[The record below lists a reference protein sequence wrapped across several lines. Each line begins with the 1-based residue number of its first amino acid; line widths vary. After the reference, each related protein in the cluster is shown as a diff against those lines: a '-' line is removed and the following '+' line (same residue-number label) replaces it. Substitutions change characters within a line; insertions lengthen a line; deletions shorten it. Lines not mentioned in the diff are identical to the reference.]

1 MTRRLDSWIEGFMNY
16 TQGRSTQ
23 ELFRLWTAIGT
34 LSGALERKIWIM
46 SQNRRV
52 FPNMYIFLVGPP
64 ASGKTYAIDL
74 AHEIF
79 DEALGGSHTDSENH
93 HCAETSLTKQG
104 LVDRFHE
111 AKRII
116 HQPEMIYNAL
126 FVPSKELSMLIPE
139 YDKEFISALTDF
151 YDCHRYSEKLRNVR
165 KGEPL
170 EIEAPYLTLLAGT
183 TPAYMGYSIP
193 VPAWEDGFLAR
204 VNIIYAEDN
213 IVDGER
219 PSLNLH
225 EDDAADDDSLKAL
238 LVDDLK
244 IIGREMKGKKRW
256 TKKAG
261 ELFADWYQ
269 TRCKWPVGDGIKESD
284 TRLPTHPR
292 LIHYCTRRHFHALKL
307 CLISACDLGHEA
319 IEEEDVIRVQWW
331 LREAELMM
339 PGIFSAMESGGDAVI
354 IRDAYHFV
362 QIEEARGGCPLSK
375 LYAYLQMRQA
385 SGLVTRTYQNMI
397 EGNILVAFGGADKMT
412 MVRHV
417 PGAFG
422 TIRTIPKK
430 GS

>member
-1 MTRRLDSWIEGFMNY
+1 MTRRLDSWIDGFMDY
-16 TQGRSTQ
+16 TEGRSTQ

-64 ASGKTYAIDL
+64 GSGKTYPIDL

-79 DEALGGSHTDSENH
+79 DEALTEH
-93 HCAETSLTKQG
+93 HCAETTLSKQG
-104 LVDRFHE
+104 LVDHFAE

-116 HQPEMIYNAL
+116 HNPDMLYNAL

-139 YDKEFISALTDF
+139 YDKEFISALTYF
-151 YDCHRYSEKLRNVR
+151 YDNIKYEEKLRNVR

-170 EIEAPYLTLLAGT
+170 IVETPCLTLLAGT

-193 VPAWEDGFLAR
+193 VSAWDDGFLAR
-204 VNIIYAEDN
+204 VIIIYAEDE
-213 IVDGER
+213 IIDGAR
-219 PSLNLH
+219 PSLNLQ
-225 EDDAADDDSLKAL
+225 EEEVVRDDALKDL
-238 LVDDLK
+238 LVADLK
-244 IIGREMKGKKRW
+244 IIGEEMKGKIGWRPRAAKMFS
-256 TKKAG
+256 
-261 ELFADWYQ
+261 EWYQ
-269 TRCKWPVGDGIKESD
+269 TRCRWPVGGDIKESD

-292 LIHYCTRRHFHALKL
+292 LQHYCTRRHFHALKL

-319 IEEEDVIRVQWW
+319 IEEEDVKRVQHWM
-331 LREAELMM
+331 RDAELMM
-339 PGIFSAMESGGDAVI
+339 PGIFSAMESGGDANI

-362 QIEEARGGCPLSK
+362 QIEDARGGCPLTK
-375 LYAYLQMRQA
+375 LLAYLQMRQA
-385 SGLVTRTYQNMI
+385 SGLVTRTYQNML
-397 EGNILVAFGGADKMT
+397 EGEILKAYIGPNKLTF
-412 MVRHV
+412 VRAV

-430 GS
+430 G